1 MIDYEFL
8 IKDPKAYLMRG
19 WNIRSRVEAK
29 QQRIE
34 YWRSVA
40 ESVTAEVKQD
50 GGFGSSYPKSKIESC
65 AVKIA
70 DLQAELKEDAQE
82 LIEIEK
88 SVQEAIN
95 LIPDVGNIRFMFELR
110 YLNYLS
116 WEAVAETV
124 GYSERNLHLKHKTGL
139 EQMKSLALAKI

>member
-1 MIDYEFL
+1 MIDYEL
-8 IKDPKAYLMRG
+8 LVKDPKAYLMRG
-19 WNIRSRVEAK
+19 WNIRNRVEAK
-29 QQRIE
+29 QQRIG

-50 GGFGSSYPKSKIESC
+50 GGFGNSYPKSKIESC

-70 DLQAELKEDAQE
+70 DLQAELNEDAQE

-88 SVQEAIN
+88 SVQEAIK
-95 LIPDVGNIRFMFELR
+95 LIPDVGNVRFMLELR

-116 WEAVAETV
+116 WEEVAVAI
-124 GYSERNLHLKHKTGL
+124 GYSERNLHYHHKNAL
-139 EQMKSLALAKI
+139 EQIKSLALAKM